1 VNRTLLL
8 FPVILSGKI
17 LEKAIFELQKG
28 NIPAATNKI
37 AIAINK
43 LQFLKGFSTKI
54 DQEIWEFVF
63 TLFLQT
69 MRTIV
74 TIPTENGFP
83 VYFEDFI
90 TFVSLTPFRVLR
102 NHVSFKTATHLHVGT
117 DKSLP

>member
-8 FPVILSGKI
+8 FSVILSGKI
-17 LEKAIFELQKG
+17 LEKAIFEL

-102 NHVSFKTATHLHVGT
+102 NHVSFKTATHLGT